1 MVQKIRLY
9 GDKILRQ
16 MAEPVSQIT
25 NNNIKKISNEL
36 SSTLRHYRGLGLAAP
51 QIGYS
56 LRMFALYPLW
66 EEDEKKRKI
75 MIFINPTL
83 LEFAGEQNE
92 EEGCL
97 SIPDIFEKVRRA
109 QIVRFKAQ
117 NLYGKW
123 KEYKADGLFARA
135 VQHEYDHLDGIL
147 FIDKISPFWRRLLQG
162 KLKKISSSTNIKNGV
177 NIG

>member
-1 MVQKIRLY
+1 MIQKIRFY
-9 GDKILRQ
+9 GDEILRRV
-16 MAEPVSQIT
+16 AEPIPNVLDDR
-25 NNNIKKISNEL
+25 IKKISIDL
-36 SSTLRHYRGLGLAAP
+36 SESLRHYEGVGLASP

-56 LRMFALYPLW
+56 LRMFALNPLW
-66 EEDEKKRKI
+66 EENEKKRKI

-83 LEFAGEQNE
+83 LDFEGEQNE

-109 QIVRFKAQ
+109 QTVRFKAQ

-147 FIDKISPFWRRLLQG
+147 FIDKISPFRRRLLQG
-162 KLKKISSSTNIKNGV
+162 KLKKISSPAKNGV
-177 NIG
+177 NIA